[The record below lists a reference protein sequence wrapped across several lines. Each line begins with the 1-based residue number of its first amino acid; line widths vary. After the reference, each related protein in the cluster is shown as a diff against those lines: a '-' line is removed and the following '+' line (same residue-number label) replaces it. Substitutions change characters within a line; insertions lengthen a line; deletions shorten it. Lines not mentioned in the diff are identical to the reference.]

1 MVYDDVF
8 NGISG
13 SQLFGKKF
21 NTLEMIRIQMA
32 RRSIECVDTVETL
45 VYLWILKRSKETSR
59 NFVYLWILVF
69 LCIFGDL
76 SNLCIYFRNFKKLQ
90 ETSNLAISQLK
101 ETIMSWN
108 LSGKFFVVLKFTK
121 HQIWNGGSIES
132 PDVVQPWKLLMIIMI
147 LWFLWLYF
155 GVVKMEIFNLKFLDY
170 KTVPNGKD
178 RLRTYRFLFSLPS
191 LTSTKDSK
199 VKQTMYSISS
209 RKTTTFQ

>member
-21 NTLEMIRIQMA
+21 NTLEMIRMQMA
-32 RRSIECVDTVETL
+32 WRSIESV
-45 VYLWILKRSKETSR
+45 VYLWILKMSKETSR

-101 ETIMSWN
+101 ETIMS
-108 LSGKFFVVLKFTK
+108 
-121 HQIWNGGSIES
+121 
-132 PDVVQPWKLLMIIMI
+132 
-147 LWFLWLYF
+147 
-155 GVVKMEIFNLKFLDY
+155 
-170 KTVPNGKD
+170 
-178 RLRTYRFLFSLPS
+178 
-191 LTSTKDSK
+191 
-199 VKQTMYSISS
+199 
-209 RKTTTFQ
+209 